1 VGSRSTRYGASREGA
16 DTESVSGLTAI
27 GGPDLAFPS
36 GPPFRLRAGAT
47 QFFLCSRRSPM
58 VAGMAEAPEK
68 LVPARRGDLIATLAF
83 ALTRDS
89 RLAKAQ
95 AAELTA
101 SIVAERIIDRLEASG
116 YIVMRGPPAPGAGP
130 IGSGPKGR

>member
-1 VGSRSTRYGASREGA
+1 
-16 DTESVSGLTAI
+16 
-27 GGPDLAFPS
+27 
-36 GPPFRLRAGAT
+36 
-47 QFFLCSRRSPM
+47 M

-101 SIVAERIIDRLEASG
+101 SIGAERIIDRLEASG

>member
-1 VGSRSTRYGASREGA
+1 MS
-16 DTESVSGLTAI
+16 
-27 GGPDLAFPS
+27 
-36 GPPFRLRAGAT
+36 
-47 QFFLCSRRSPM
+47 
-58 VAGMAEAPEK
+58 EAPEK
-68 LVPARRGDLIATLAF
+68 LIPARRDDLIATLAF

-116 YIVMRGPPAPGAGP
+116 YVVMRGPPAPGAGP
-130 IGSGPKGR
+130 IGSGPEGR